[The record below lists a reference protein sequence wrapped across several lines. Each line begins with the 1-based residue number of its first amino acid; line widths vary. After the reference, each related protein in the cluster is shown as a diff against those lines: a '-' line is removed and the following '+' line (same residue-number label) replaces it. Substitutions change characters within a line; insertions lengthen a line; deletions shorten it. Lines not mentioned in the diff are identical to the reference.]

1 MGGAN
6 AFVIQA
12 VNEMAVRQH
21 AIDEKRRVLRRA
33 RGLPSRTVAEVAA
46 AIIASS
52 VIALM
57 VAAGGFADMPV
68 VDEACSSVAPDVC
81 MSPDALTICHESNG
95 LQICIKE
102 AT

>member
-21 AIDEKRRVLRRA
+21 AIDEKRRGQHRA
-33 RGLPSRTVAEVAA
+33 RGLPTRNVAEVAV
-46 AIIASS
+46 AIVAST

-57 VAAGGFADMPV
+57 VAAGGFADIPAL
-68 VDEACSSVAPDVC
+68 DEACASVTPDVC
-81 MSPDALTICHESNG
+81 APPDVLTFCRESNG
-95 LQICIKE
+95 QKICITE

>member
-21 AIDEKRRVLRRA
+21 AIDEKRRGHRRA
-33 RGLPSRTVAEVAA
+33 RGLPTRIIGEVAA
-46 AIIASS
+46 AIVAS
-52 VIALM
+52 IMMALM
-57 VAAGGFADMPV
+57 VAAGGFADIPV
-68 VDEACSSVAPDVC
+68 LDGACASLTPDVC
-81 MSPDALTICHESNG
+81 APPDALTFCRESNG
-95 LQICIKE
+95 QKICIKE

>member
-21 AIDEKRRVLRRA
+21 AIDEKRRKLRRA
-33 RGLPSRTVAEVAA
+33 RGLPTRNVAEVAA
-46 AIIASS
+46 AIVAST

-57 VAAGGFADMPV
+57 VAAGGFADIPV
-68 VDEACSSVAPDVC
+68 MDEACASVTPDVC
-81 MSPDALTICHESNG
+81 APPDVLTFCRESNG
-95 LQICIKE
+95 QKVCIKE
-102 AT
+102 PT